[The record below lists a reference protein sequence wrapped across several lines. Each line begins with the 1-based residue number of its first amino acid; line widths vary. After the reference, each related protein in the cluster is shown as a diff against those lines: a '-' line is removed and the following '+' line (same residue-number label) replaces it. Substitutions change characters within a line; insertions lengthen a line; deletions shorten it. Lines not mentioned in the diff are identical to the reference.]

1 MAQTA
6 SDAELATEAR
16 GGSEAAYRELVSR
29 YATPSV
35 NFIYRYVGD
44 RALAEDLAQEGFLRV
59 YQRLDTYDTGRKFSS
74 WFFQV
79 LRNITID
86 YLRVNRLPTS
96 SLDELEQDGRPTR
109 AIDGES
115 VSPEDAA
122 QQTELA
128 RAMNAALVLVVT
140 GAVIALADAPQIAN
154 SLVKGAALTS
164 SRLLPWLVAYATVAM
179 DSWWTL
185 ARVGGVIASALVTPG
200 RAIAILGS
208 ELVGLL
214 AFYALHRVAGA
225 RRLGDAQL

>member
-1 MAQTA
+1 MGHTA
-6 SDAELATEAR
+6 SDAELARDAR
-16 GGSEAAYRELVSR
+16 AGSEAAYRELVSR

-96 SLDELEQDGRPTR
+96 SLDELEQDGRSTK
-109 AIDGES
+109 AIDVES
-115 VSPEDAA
+115 ASPEDAA

-128 RAMNAALVLVVT
+128 AAMNAAL
-140 GAVIALADAPQIAN
+140 
-154 SLVKGAALTS
+154 
-164 SRLLPWLVAYATVAM
+164 SRLRPEYREAVVLRYQEGLTQPEIADILRLPTGTVK
-179 DSWWTL
+179 T
-185 ARVGGVIASALVTPG
+185 
-200 RAIAILGS
+200 
-208 ELVGLL
+208 
-214 AFYALHRVAGA
+214 YLHRA
-225 RRLGDAQL
+225 RKELAEILSKSGWNTHV